1 MVTTRPWVV
10 LKCSIR
16 SHVMS
21 LFGQY
26 GQITCGELALT
37 PLAPAP
43 GVAASV
49 VVVWGG
55 DVVLGAGKAEG

>member
-16 SHVMS
+16 SQVMS
-21 LFGQY
+21 LLGQY
-26 GQITCGELALT
+26 GQITCGEPTLT

-55 DVVLGAGKAEG
+55 DVVLEAGKAEG

>member
-1 MVTTRPWVV
+1 
-10 LKCSIR
+10 
-16 SHVMS
+16 MS
-21 LFGQY
+21 LLGQY
-26 GQITCGELALT
+26 GQITCGEPTLT

-55 DVVLGAGKAEG
+55 DVVLEAGKAEG